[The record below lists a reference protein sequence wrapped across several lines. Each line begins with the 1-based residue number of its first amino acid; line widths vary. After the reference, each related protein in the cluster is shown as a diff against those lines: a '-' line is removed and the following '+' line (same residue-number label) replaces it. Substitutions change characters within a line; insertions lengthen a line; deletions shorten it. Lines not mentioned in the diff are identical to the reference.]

1 MRIGFDQG
9 GVRQA
14 VHLCNIGF
22 AIDALLLPFK
32 NARSGQ
38 RGDAHAVTDE
48 DDDIARLITVGRIRL
63 QPGKLGCASLQIGF
77 ARRERRRAN
86 GPRRRQGSRRRRSR
100 RIRRRRILRDN
111 RRGDQAGRQK
121 GG

>member
-32 NARSGQ
+32 NTRGGQ
-38 RGDAHAVTDE
+38 CRDAHAVTDE
-48 DDDIARLITVGRIRL
+48 QDDIARLAVIGLVRL
-63 QPGKLGCASLQIGF
+63 QSCEFSCARL
-77 ARRERRRAN
+77 
-86 GPRRRQGSRRRRSR
+86 
-100 RIRRRRILRDN
+100 
-111 RRGDQAGRQK
+111 
-121 GG
+121 

>member
-32 NARSGQ
+32 NTRGGQ

-48 DDDIARLITVGRIRL
+48 DDDIARLAVVGLVRL
-63 QPGKLGCASLQIGF
+63 QPRNLGRASLQISF
-77 ARRERRRAN
+77 AGGERRRAN
-86 GPRRRQGSRRRRSR
+86 GPCGGQDGGRRRGRRRRG
-100 RIRRRRILRDN
+100 RRILRDN
-111 RRGDQAGRQK
+111 RRGDQAGCQK